1 MRIFVAGAS
10 GAIGKRLVPLLVENG
25 HAVVGTTRSPEK
37 VESLRAGGAEPAVV
51 DLLDPEAVTAA
62 VRSARPEVVV
72 HEATALATTSLT
84 NMRKFD
90 DEFAPT
96 NRLRI
101 EGTDHL
107 LAAARTAG
115 AHRFVAQSFAG
126 WPYAREGGPVKSED
140 DPLDPN
146 PPKAMRRTL
155 AAIGHLETVVVGAEG
170 IEGVVLRYG
179 GLYGPGTSL
188 STGEGDIYVDQI
200 RKRRFPVVGG
210 GGGLWS
216 FVHIDDAVSATLA
229 AIERGTRGIY
239 NIVDDEP
246 APVSEWLPALAM
258 AVGAKPPRRIPARL
272 GRLLAGEAAL
282 AVMTE
287 VRGAANAK
295 AKRELGWQPQYASW
309 RQGFREGLAPPSK
322 EATDAQSD

>member
-10 GAIGKRLVPLLVENG
+10 GVIGKRLVPLLVENG
-25 HAVVGTTRSPEK
+25 HEVVGTTRSPEK
-37 VESLRAGGAEPAVV
+37 VGSLRAGGAEPAVV
-51 DLLDPEAVTAA
+51 DLLDPEAVIAA
-62 VRSARPEVVV
+62 VHSARPEVVV
-72 HEATALATTSLT
+72 HEATALAATSLT

-96 NRLRI
+96 NRLRS

-107 LAAARTAG
+107 LAAARAAG

-155 AAIGHLETVVVGAEG
+155 AAIRHLETVVVGAEG

-210 GGGLWS
+210 GGLWS

-246 APVSEWLPALAM
+246 APVSEWLPALAA
-258 AVGAKPPRRIPARL
+258 AVGAKPPRRIPALL
-272 GRLLAGEAAL
+272 GRLLVGEAAL

-287 VRGAANAK
+287 ARGAANAK

-322 EATDAQSD
+322 ESTDAQSD

>member
-1 MRIFVAGAS
+1 V
-10 GAIGKRLVPLLVENG
+10 IGKRLVPLLVESG
-25 HAVVGTTRSPEK
+25 HEVVGTTRSPEK
-37 VESLRAGGAEPAVV
+37 VAGLRASGAEPAVV
-51 DLLDPEAVTAA
+51 DLLDREAVTAA
-62 VRSARPEVVV
+62 VRLARPEAVV
-72 HEATALATTSLT
+72 HEATALAATSLT

-107 LAAARTAG
+107 LAAAHVAG
-115 AHRFVAQSFAG
+115 AYRFVAQSFAG
-126 WPYAREGGPVKSED
+126 WPYAREGGPVKTED

-155 AAIGHLETVVVGAEG
+155 AAIRHLETVVVGAEG

-188 STGEGDIYVDQI
+188 STGEVTSTSI
-200 RKRRFPVVGG
+200 RSASAASRSSAAAAVSGR
-210 GGGLWS
+210 S
-216 FVHIDDAVSATLA
+216 STSIAVSATLA

-246 APVSEWLPALAM
+246 APVRGWLPVLANAL
-258 AVGAKPPRRIPARL
+258 GAKPPRHIPTWLARL
-272 GRLLAGEAAL
+272 IAGPAMVILGTQACS
-282 AVMTE
+282 AS
-287 VRGAANAK
+287 NAK
-295 AKRELGWQPQYASW
+295 AKRELGRTPTIRHGATAS
-309 RQGFREGLAPPSK
+309 RRPTRRSQSPTGRPPRMPWLSS
-322 EATDAQSD
+322 A

>member
-25 HAVVGTTRSPEK
+25 HEVVGTTRSPEK
-37 VESLRAGGAEPAVV
+37 VGSLRAGGAEPAVV
-51 DLLDPEAVTAA
+51 DLLDPEAVIAA
-62 VRSARPEVVV
+62 VHSARPEVVV
-72 HEATALATTSLT
+72 HEATALAATSLT

-96 NRLRI
+96 NRLRS

-107 LAAARTAG
+107 LAAARAAG
-115 AHRFVAQSFAG
+115 AYRFVAQSFAG

-155 AAIGHLETVVVGAEG
+155 AAIRHLETVVVGAEG

-210 GGGLWS
+210 GGLWS
-216 FVHIDDAVSATLA
+216 FVHIDNAVSATLA

-258 AVGAKPPRRIPARL
+258 AVGAKPPHRSPPGSA
-272 GRLLAGEAAL
+272 
-282 AVMTE
+282 TFSS
-287 VRGAANAK
+287 VRQ
-295 AKRELGWQPQYASW
+295 RS
-309 RQGFREGLAPPSK
+309 RS
-322 EATDAQSD
+322 